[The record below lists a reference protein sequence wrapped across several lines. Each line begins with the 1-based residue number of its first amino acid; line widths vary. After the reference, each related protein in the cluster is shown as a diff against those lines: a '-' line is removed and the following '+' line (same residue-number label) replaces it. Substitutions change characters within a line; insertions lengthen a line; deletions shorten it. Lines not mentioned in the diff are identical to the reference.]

1 MEDSLKKKFSSKVIS
16 NIITLAMS
24 SVITILVPRSLGPS
38 DYGNFSYLTHFF
50 SKVFAF
56 FSFGSL
62 LAFFTKLS
70 QRPKEH
76 KMIRFYVFFLLFVL
90 VTSILLLTTVYI
102 AGSEKLIFNEIK
114 YQFVALAFAYSFLV
128 YLINILR
135 QVNDA
140 YGFTVM
146 SEKFFVGQ
154 KLLSLLI
161 VLSLYFF
168 DALNLV
174 FYFIHLIIV
183 LSFLMFTWIYYL
195 DSQKIKPFVKLN
207 SLSKVEFKKYVSEYY
222 TYSHPL
228 FILGAV
234 ALLIAVIERW
244 LLQYFG
250 GSEEQGFYSFS
261 FAVTSIIFL
270 FTGALAPLFTRDFSI
285 AWKKKDFTYMRYLF
299 NRFIPPLIALA
310 SFFSF
315 FVATN
320 GVKIGILLGGESYEN
335 AGLSIAVMSV
345 YPIHQT
351 YGQLCGSVFFASGK
365 TKLMRNISVPFNILG
380 FCIAAFL
387 LLPVKYGGLDLG
399 SVGLVYKMVFLQF
412 IVVNFYLYHCT
423 KILKLSFL
431 ESMIKQFA
439 IITAFAGLAF
449 AVNFLFE
456 IIFDGL
462 LLQLILSALL
472 YAILAVLMVFLFPKT
487 LISSTREELLGLFN
501 KTLKKIKFNET
512 N

>member
-1 MEDSLKKKFSSKVIS
+1 MEDSLKKKFSAKVIS

-38 DYGNFSYLTHFF
+38 DYGNFSFLNHFF
-50 SKVFAF
+50 SKVFGF
-56 FSFGSL
+56 FSLGSL

-76 KMIRFYVFFLLFVL
+76 KMIRFYVFFLLFVF
-90 VTSILLLTTVYI
+90 VISILFLTAVYI
-102 AGSEKLIFNEIK
+102 TGSDKLLLNEINF
-114 YQFVALAFAYSFLV
+114 QVVALAFSYSFLL
-128 YLINILR
+128 YLISILR

-146 SEKFFVGQ
+146 SEKSFIAQ
-154 KLLSLLI
+154 KLISLLI

-174 FYFIHLIIV
+174 FYFVHLILV
-183 LSFLMFTWIYYL
+183 MSLLLFTWIYYL
-195 DSQKIKPFVKLN
+195 DSQQIKPFAKAN
-207 SLSKVEFKKYVSEYY
+207 SLSKFEFKKYISEYY
-222 TYSHPL
+222 RYSHPL
-228 FILGAV
+228 FTLGAV
-234 ALLIAVIERW
+234 ALILAVAERW
-244 LLQYFG
+244 FLQYFG

-261 FAVTSIIFL
+261 FAITAIIFL

-285 AWKKKDFTYMRYLF
+285 AWGKKDFIHMRYLF

-315 FVATN
+315 FVAAN
-320 GVKIGILLGGESYEN
+320 GEKIGILLGGKSYAN

-365 TKLMRNISVPFNILG
+365 TKLMRNISVPFNVLG
-380 FCIAAFL
+380 FCISAYL
-387 LLPVKYGGLDLG
+387 LLPNKYGGLNLG

-412 IVVNFYLYHCT
+412 VVVNFYLYHCS
-423 KILKLSFL
+423 KILSLSFL
-431 ESMIKQFA
+431 QNIIKQIV
-439 IITAFAGLAF
+439 IIGAFASLAF
-449 AVNFLFE
+449 FVNMLFE
-456 IIFDGL
+456 VVFDSV
-462 LLQLILSALL
+462 LLQLVLSAFL
-472 YAILAVLMVFLFPKT
+472 YTVLAIIIVFLFPVM
-487 LISSTREELLGLFN
+487 LISSTRVELLEMLN
-501 KTLKKIKFNET
+501 KILKKIKLNET